1 MSELINNREKRAQVL
16 KELIK
21 ELHEGKTVEEVQHKF
36 AEHFDGV
43 SATEISAA
51 EQALIADGMPVSE
64 IQRLC
69 DVHAAVFKGTIE
81 EIHRPTTPDE
91 TPGHPVNTLQ
101 RENRAIERLL
111 ATVVMPNLPKL
122 SDNDPEARV
131 LLLDAFTRLREI
143 DKHYSKKENL
153 WFPYLEK
160 YGITAP
166 PKVMWGVDDEIRRMI
181 KATRDMLAGSSKDGN
196 EAIQVAET
204 AEKVTEMIY
213 KEENILV
220 PMALDALKTADWG
233 TIAAESGEIGYCLI
247 KGVPGWQPAPT
258 ADDVAAAD
266 AATAVAAGDGN
277 VHLPSGVFKL
287 PELVAMLNTLPFDIT
302 FVDKD
307 DTVKYFSESSDRI
320 FARTRTII
328 GRKVANCH
336 PPASVHV
343 VEQIVDDFKTGRK
356 DHEDF
361 WIKMG
366 GRYVYIRY
374 YAVRGENG
382 EYLGTAEVT
391 QDIGPIQ
398 AIEGEKRLMS

>member
-1 MSELINNREKRAQVL
+1 MSELLNNREKRVQVL

-21 ELHEGKTVEEVQHKF
+21 ELHGGKTVEEVQQKF
-36 AEHFDGV
+36 ADSFTGV
-43 SATEISAA
+43 TATEISAA
-51 EQALIADGMPVSE
+51 EQALIAEGMPVSE

-81 EIHRPTTPDE
+81 EIHRPAAPDA

-111 ATVVMPNLPKL
+111 ATEIRPNLPGL
-122 SDNDPEARV
+122 SDNEPEARKAI
-131 LLLDAFTRLREI
+131 LDAFARLGEI

-153 WFPYLEK
+153 LFPYLEK

-166 PKVMWGVDDEIRRMI
+166 PKVMWGVDDEIRHKI
-181 KATRDMLAGSSKDGN
+181 KSTRELLAGN
-196 EAIQVAET
+196 EADGQPAVKVAET
-204 AEKVTEMIY
+204 LDKVTDMIY

-220 PMALDALKTADWG
+220 PMALEALKAADWG
-233 TIAAESGEIGYCLI
+233 AIAAESGGIGYCLI
-247 KGVPGWQPAPT
+247 KAVPAWQPAP
-258 ADDVAAAD
+258 AAAD
-266 AATAVAAGDGN
+266 AAEMDKAEAAATGDGN
-277 VHLPSGVFKL
+277 VYLPSGVFKM

-307 DTVKYFSESSDRI
+307 DTVKYFTEGRDRI

-343 VEQIVDDFKTGRK
+343 VEQIVDDFKSGRK

-361 WIKMG
+361 WIRMG
-366 GRYVYIRY
+366 GRYIFIRY
-374 YAVRGENG
+374 FAVRDENG
-382 EYLGTAEVT
+382 DYLGTLEVT
-391 QDIGPIQ
+391 QDIGPVQ